1 MCILSH
7 KNSTEMFLIISKLV
21 VNYYS
26 LQLILRSDF
35 LLSLNDKDQFG
46 LGTYLLPGVRDYA
59 PHQHV
64 LSRFIC
70 RYFNLDFQVNNHF
83 QMTDSF
89 LLIRMTVTSL
99 SRLPYWLAPPKQGS
113 KKGNQNLNFN
123 ETGGQDICHGF
134 WYLFW
139 N

>member
-7 KNSTEMFLIISKLV
+7 KNSTETFLIISKLV

-46 LGTYLLPGVRDYA
+46 LGTYLLPGVHDYA

-99 SRLPYWLAPPKQGS
+99 SCLPY
-113 KKGNQNLNFN
+113 
-123 ETGGQDICHGF
+123 
-134 WYLFW
+134 
-139 N
+139 